1 LPSCH
6 FPITV
11 QITGTPSDDQLELLG
26 AHIERAVAEQ
36 IAAAERELGRLPASH
51 GAIVAG
57 AGSSAA
63 APAAHVAARPGRH
76 HGQRTRTRHV
86 RGSAGVKKPLAATPP
101 PATAKTAGDD
111 QPSGPTGAAA
121 GKPPA
126 TPSPEPAAGSVAL
139 ALGQVKLISTQT
151 SKELSLRPWVIFDTL
166 PWNPDDGG
174 KGKLFRKLHKAYSA
188 LYQAQGVLADAQRRE
203 AAATSVPPQPSRRR
217 RSKGARKPPTVAQ
230 AQALITSAESQVGDA
245 TRQLKQYVKSKLGS
259 KWNPRTA
266 QARAELSKAQAEGGD
281 IERQL
286 AAVKRRRRPDL
297 SEVDRLTERLAAA
310 RSRESEGAAALTRL
324 LETLRREIDE
334 ADWSPQQID
343 RTVAVYEVD
352 GARATLASQVEA
364 YATIT
369 PEGFEGSAKRTA
381 ASNSTVPE
389 LLAKDATLGE
399 STKKILALI
408 SGFEGG
414 FTALNTWD
422 IADVTFGM
430 AQWTTGRGGIGDLTR
445 ALSIIKRAAPDAFT
459 ARLARY
465 GLDVDARTG
474 LVLTRPDGTVVKGL
488 EAARAIKT
496 DAKLAAV
503 LSAAGTDP
511 AIQAAELRAAYQI
524 EVKGALDTRLQ
535 VPFPATD
542 PDAKKTTLAIPV
554 SALITSEFGVGVLA
568 NRTVHGG
575 FPGKKLADAI
585 EHYVKSHQIQ
595 PTEDLAD
602 WGPHS
607 EADLVA
613 AISEPIDAA
622 RIAAM
627 KTQLDSNPGSFR

>member
-1 LPSCH
+1 MPSCH
-6 FPITV
+6 FPLTV

-36 IAAAERELGRLPASH
+36 IAAAERELGRLPGSR
-51 GAIVAG
+51 GAIAAG
-57 AGSSAA
+57 AGSPAA
-63 APAAHVAARPGRH
+63 APAAHVTARPGRH

-86 RGSAGVKKPLAATPP
+86 RGSAEAKKPLAATPP
-101 PATAKTAGDD
+101 PATAKAAGDD
-111 QPSGPTGAAA
+111 RPSAPIGAAA

-126 TPSPEPAAGSVAL
+126 MPSPEPAAGSVGPAL
-139 ALGQVKLISTQT
+139 EQVKLISTRT
-151 SKELSLRPWVIFDTL
+151 SKELSLRPWVIFETL
-166 PWNPDDGG
+166 PWNPADGG
-174 KGKLFRKLHKAYSA
+174 KGDLFSKLKKAYSV
-188 LYQAQGVLADAQRRE
+188 LHGAQEALADAQRRE
-203 AAATSVPPQPSRRR
+203 TAATSVPPPPGRHRG
-217 RSKGARKPPTVAQ
+217 SKGARKPLTVTQ
-230 AQALITSAESQVGDA
+230 AQALVASAESQVADA

-259 KWNPRTA
+259 RWNPRTA
-266 QARAELSKAQAEGGD
+266 QARAELSKAQAEKGD

-286 AAVKRRRRPDL
+286 AAVKHRSRPDPH
-297 SEVDRLTERLAAA
+297 EVDRLTERHAAA
-310 RSRESEGAAALTRL
+310 QSRESEAAATLTRL
-324 LETLRREIDE
+324 LETLRREIDD

-352 GARATLASQVEA
+352 GTRATLASQVEA

-381 ASNSTVPE
+381 ASDSTVPE
-389 LLAKDATLGE
+389 LLANDATLGQ

-474 LVLTRPDGTVVKGL
+474 LVLTRPDGTVLKGL

-496 DAKLAAV
+496 DVKLAAV

-535 VPFPATD
+535 VQFPAMG
-542 PDAKKTTLAIPV
+542 PGAKVTTVAIPV

-575 FPGKKLADAI
+575 FPGDKLAHAI
-585 EHYVKSHQIQ
+585 NKYVNSHHIQ

-613 AISEPIDAA
+613 AIAEKIDAK
-622 RIAAM
+622 RIATMRA
-627 KTQLDSNPGSFR
+627 QLDLNPGSFR

>member
-1 LPSCH
+1 MPSCH

-36 IAAAERELGRLPASH
+36 IAAAERELGRLRRSR
-51 GAIVAG
+51 GAIAAG
-57 AGSSAA
+57 AGSPAA

-86 RGSAGVKKPLAATPP
+86 RGPAEAKKPIAATPP
-101 PATAKTAGDD
+101 PATAKAAGDD
-111 QPSGPTGAAA
+111 QPSGPIGAAA

-126 TPSPEPAAGSVAL
+126 MPSPEPAAGSAGL
-139 ALGQVKLISTQT
+139 ALEQVKLISTRT
-151 SKELSLRPWVIFDTL
+151 SKELSLRPWVIFETL

-174 KGKLFRKLHKAYSA
+174 KGNLFGKLKKAYSV
-188 LYQAQGVLADAQRRE
+188 LHGAQGALADAQRRE
-203 AAATSVPPQPSRRR
+203 AAGTSVPPPPGRHRG
-217 RSKGARKPPTVAQ
+217 SKSARKPPTVAQ
-230 AQALITSAESQVGDA
+230 AQALVASAESQVADA

-259 KWNPRTA
+259 RWNPRTA
-266 QARAELSKAQAEGGD
+266 QARAELSKAQAERGD
-281 IERQL
+281 IQRQL
-286 AAVKRRRRPDL
+286 AAVKHRRRPDPY
-297 SEVDRLTERLAAA
+297 EVDRLTERHAAA
-310 RSRESEGAAALTRL
+310 QSRESEAAATLTRL
-324 LETLRREIDE
+324 LETLRRGIDD

-352 GARATLASQVEA
+352 GTRATLASQVEA

-381 ASNSTVPE
+381 ASDSTVPE
-389 LLAKDATLGE
+389 LLAKDATLGQ

-422 IADVTFGM
+422 LADVTFGM

-474 LVLTRPDGTVVKGL
+474 LVLTRPDGTVLKGL
-488 EAARAIKT
+488 EAAGAIKT

-535 VPFPATD
+535 IHFPATG
-542 PDAKKTTLAIPV
+542 PGAKVTTVAIPV

-575 FPGKKLADAI
+575 FPGDKLAHAI
-585 EHYVKSHQIQ
+585 NKYVDSHHIQ
-595 PTEDLAD
+595 PAEDLAD

-613 AISEPIDAA
+613 AMTEKIDAK

-627 KTQLDSNPGSFR
+627 KAQLDSNPGSFR